1 MIDTSFQEL
10 ETVTLPEERGVT
22 EIFQSP
28 LVDDLSSAPVT
39 EWHKLI
45 SQTNWE
51 KGRIILEWRQS
62 LVAAELPETAYS
74 DDAWA
79 MRVRGVSSNSTLTA
93 QHVGRLRRVFER
105 FGETR
110 DKFAGLYWSHFQAAL
125 GWEDAEMWL
134 EGAVQNSWSVMQMK
148 SQRWEAVGAPADLK
162 PRESDIMVT
171 ELDEDANPRNDS
183 DFVPGSGN
191 AGAADTADRTKIKSK
206 KNDADTITS
215 EVISETN
222 NEPPIGEV
230 LQNMK
235 SLDELPTDLQE
246 AFEQLKVAILNHKVT
261 NFKEVD
267 PQRIIHFLNTMKQVV
282 LSSD

>member
-10 ETVTLPEERGVT
+10 ETLTLPADRGVT

-28 LVDDLSSAPVT
+28 LVDEISSAPVT

-51 KGRIILEWRQS
+51 KGRIILQWRQS

-134 EGAVQNSWSVMQMK
+134 EGAVQNGWSVMQMK
-148 SQRWEAVGAPADLK
+148 SQRWEAVGASADLK

-183 DFVPGSGN
+183 DFVHDSGN
-191 AGAADTADRTKIKSK
+191 
-206 KNDADTITS
+206 
-215 EVISETN
+215 
-222 NEPPIGEV
+222 
-230 LQNMK
+230 
-235 SLDELPTDLQE
+235 
-246 AFEQLKVAILNHKVT
+246 
-261 NFKEVD
+261 
-267 PQRIIHFLNTMKQVV
+267 
-282 LSSD
+282 